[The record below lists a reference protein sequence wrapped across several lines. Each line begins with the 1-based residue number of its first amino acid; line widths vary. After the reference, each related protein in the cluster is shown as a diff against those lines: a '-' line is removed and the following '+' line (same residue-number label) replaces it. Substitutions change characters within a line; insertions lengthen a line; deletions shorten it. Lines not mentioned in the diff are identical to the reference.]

1 MDSLQKSYL
10 AETAR
15 WQNFLGVVMMVFTV
29 LMILIGLFFIVAGG
43 VLGDSMGDIFGE
55 DIPDGVAG
63 ILAGVIYFLGGIL
76 YYFYASYL
84 LRSAKALK
92 AHSITDDEADLT
104 EGLKNTK
111 SYFKLSG
118 VLLIISLCLIALLIV
133 AGIVAA
139 IAAAI

>member
-1 MDSLQKSYL
+1 MDSLQKNYL
-10 AETAR
+10 AEMAR
-15 WQNFLGVVMMVFTV
+15 WQKFLGVVMMVFTV
-29 LMILIGLFFIVAGG
+29 LMILIGLFFIVAGS

-55 DIPDGVAG
+55 DVPNGFAG

-76 YYFYASYL
+76 YFFFARYL

-92 AHSITDDEADLT
+92 AYSITDDEADLT
-104 EGLKNTK
+104 EGLKNNK

-118 VLLIISLCLIALLIV
+118 VLLIISLCLLALLIV
-133 AGIVAA
+133 AVIVAA